1 MLLQALFAISIS
13 AGFSHTAL
21 RQPCASA
28 AFQQLELRSCASDKR
43 RFVGRRLG
51 GRAVDKLAANTP
63 AQKYLWA
70 SCLWAGLTR
79 GDVWAADDI
88 LSEDNPDVVVVK
100 KHTKG
105 TILGPSKLD
114 PLERLAVSWEHRAD
128 GRVGRL
134 VVSTKPLDLTSQEPP
149 LPGGFTRG
157 DVVWAVGDVYLTE
170 TGGDILAVQ
179 QHTKGTIIGPSNV
192 GPSERLRVSW
202 EHRVDGGTK
211 PYIGMRPD
219 KLTSREPPLPGG
231 FTRGDV
237 VWALGDVYLT
247 ERLAATS
254 LP

>member
-1 MLLQALFAISIS
+1 MLLQALFVIS

-28 AFQQLELRSCASDKR
+28 ACQQLELRSCASDKR

-114 PLERLAVSWEHRAD
+114 PLERLAVSWEHR
-128 GRVGRL
+128 
-134 VVSTKPLDLTSQEPP
+134 
-149 LPGGFTRG
+149 
-157 DVVWAVGDVYLTE
+157 
-170 TGGDILAVQ
+170 
-179 QHTKGTIIGPSNV
+179 
-192 GPSERLRVSW
+192 
-202 EHRVDGGTK
+202 VDGGTK
-211 PYIGMRPD
+211 KMRVLPHQ
-219 KLTSREPPLPGG
+219 LTSREP
-231 FTRGDV
+231 
-237 VWALGDVYLT
+237 AN
-247 ERLAATS
+247 
-254 LP
+254 

>member
-1 MLLQALFAISIS
+1 MVQVCRHGCYNGGATARYPGRLVRLYVFATGVHST
-13 AGFSHTAL
+13 AFVYPGTHTAL

-114 PLERLAVSWEHRAD
+114 PLERLAVNWEHRA
-128 GRVGRL
+128 GERVGRL
-134 VVSTKPLDLTSQEPP
+134 VVSTKPLD
-149 LPGGFTRG
+149 
-157 DVVWAVGDVYLTE
+157 
-170 TGGDILAVQ
+170 
-179 QHTKGTIIGPSNV
+179 
-192 GPSERLRVSW
+192 
-202 EHRVDGGTK
+202 
-211 PYIGMRPD
+211 
-219 KLTSREPPLPGG
+219 LTSREPPLPGG

-237 VWALGDVYLT
+237 VWAAGDLSLNDGDIPAVKKHTKGTILGPSSLDPS
-247 ERLAATS
+247 ERLSVSWEHRVDGGTKNMGMLPDHLTS
-254 LP
+254 REPAN

>member
-1 MLLQALFAISIS
+1 MIEDRPKNGSGTPTWSKCRHGGATARYPGRLVRLYVFATGVHST
-13 AGFSHTAL
+13 AFVYPGTHTAL

-157 DVVWAVGDVYLTE
+157 DVVWA
-170 TGGDILAVQ
+170 
-179 QHTKGTIIGPSNV
+179 
-192 GPSERLRVSW
+192 
-202 EHRVDGGTK
+202 
-211 PYIGMRPD
+211 
-219 KLTSREPPLPGG
+219 
-231 FTRGDV
+231 
-237 VWALGDVYLT
+237 LGDVYLT

>member
-1 MLLQALFAISIS
+1 MLLQALFAIS

-28 AFQQLELRSCASDKR
+28 ACQQLELRSCASDKR

-134 VVSTKPLDLTSQEPP
+134 VVSTKPLDLTS
-149 LPGGFTRG
+149 
-157 DVVWAVGDVYLTE
+157 
-170 TGGDILAVQ
+170 
-179 QHTKGTIIGPSNV
+179 
-192 GPSERLRVSW
+192 
-202 EHRVDGGTK
+202 
-211 PYIGMRPD
+211 
-219 KLTSREPPLPGG
+219 REPPLPGG

-237 VWALGDVYLT
+237 VCVGGRR
-247 ERLAATS
+247 RLPHREPRPAATS
-254 LP
+254 LPCNSTQRARLSGRPTLAPRSGCG